1 MESRMEKYQTKN
13 QTAGR
18 TQKNKKLYEE
28 INDLDLEYVNVDIN
42 NAIELNNK
50 EEIKTRSEYQR
61 RKEFESFMPK
71 RRQEPIVREITEKQ
85 DRVYDINEI
94 LKLAKENKLF
104 ESENEKKKLLNTEYN
119 ILTKLDMNKL
129 SSKKEYSKENLKE
142 LIDDVYKEEK
152 ENKENTEID
161 FDLFED
167 LKEKDIE
174 KVKASEDLTIKLIDK
189 DKDEIK
195 QKTEVLFSEDEKTK
209 LENKE
214 ITEIIKEVT
223 KNQPQL
229 EEKTNNKKYDEDDDF
244 LVEDKKTTVIAIII
258 IIVVLS
264 ILGVIGYFLYKHFL
278 G

>member
-1 MESRMEKYQTKN
+1 MESRMEKYQTEN
-13 QTAGR
+13 QTIGR

-28 INDLDLEYVNVDIN
+28 INNLDLEYVNVDIN
-42 NAIELNNK
+42 NAIELNNR
-50 EEIKTRSEYQR
+50 EEIRTRSEYQR

-71 RRQEPIVREITEKQ
+71 RRQEPIVREIAEKE

-119 ILTKLDMNKL
+119 ILTKLDIDKL

-142 LIDDVYKEEK
+142 LIDDIYKTEKNNK
-152 ENKENTEID
+152 ENKEID
-161 FDLFED
+161 LDLFED

-174 KVKASEDLTIKLIDK
+174 KVEISEDLSIKLLEK
-189 DKDEIK
+189 PTKE
-195 QKTEVLFSEDEKTK
+195 KTEVLSLDEDKTK
-209 LENKE
+209 TEEE
-214 ITEIIKEVT
+214 INEIIKEVT
-223 KNQPQL
+223 EEQPNL
-229 EEKTNNKKYDEDDDF
+229 LEKTERKDEEDDDDF

-258 IIVVLS
+258 IVVVLS
-264 ILGVIGYFLYKHFL
+264 ILGAIGYLLYKHFV